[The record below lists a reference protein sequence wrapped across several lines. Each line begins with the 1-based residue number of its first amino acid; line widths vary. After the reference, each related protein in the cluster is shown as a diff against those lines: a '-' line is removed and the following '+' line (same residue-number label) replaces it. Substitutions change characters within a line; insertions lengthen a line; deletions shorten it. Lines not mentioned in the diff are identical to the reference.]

1 MVERKGKSSGGMF
14 GTRGKL
20 ILVFILMVVIPVGTI
35 GYLSYRTSYNELV
48 HLYEQDTMAYVEETR
63 EYMNA
68 YFGQYERLLT
78 SFTLNRDFRD
88 AETNTF
94 AMSNTI
100 VDLDNALRTYP
111 NLKGVY
117 LGTAEGQ
124 MILRPEQDLPAD
136 YDPRTRPWYEA
147 AIATDEVIWTDPY
160 EDASTGDLVVSLAKA
175 LRYGNDIKGVVA
187 VDIDLSTIQENLNKK
202 VIGESGYLYLTTD
215 TGQLISH
222 PRDEL
227 IGQTLG
233 EDIDVGDLQ
242 GFIQSGEEGIFHYPF
257 EGENKSAAQVVF
269 DNGWRLIGSYTDS
282 EIQTITGRVLNMTLV
297 VGSAA
302 AIIGILIALIYSGVI
317 VRPLKDL
324 GEKMVVIEAGDFTA
338 RVDEKIAKDE
348 FKTVATTF
356 NRMMENV
363 VGLIGGV
370 KQNAEQLR
378 QSSENLAANSQQTT
392 ATTDEV
398 AKTVNEIADGA
409 NAQAEDVEKVATL
422 VSGFDRKLQELL
434 RSSDEMAGDTEKMM
448 TVNAEGMNS
457 ITDLRNKSEENNRSV
472 SEIGTV
478 IGDLNKRA
486 EDIGEISEAISGIA
500 EQTNLLALNASIE
513 AARAG
518 EAGRGFAVVAEEIRK
533 LAEETSKSTQSIRQI
548 IEEIQ
553 GSSRAAVRTM
563 DVVTRASGEQTKS
576 VESVNDAFA
585 RISTSIE
592 ALAGRI
598 EEMTSFVTEL
608 NEEKNDIVAS
618 VENISAVSE
627 ETAAST
633 EEVSASMEQ
642 QAEAIGNVAEL
653 ANELNEIAA
662 ELLLQTNQFKV

>member
-1 MVERKGKSSGGMF
+1 MAGKKIETKGGVL

-20 ILVFILMVVIPVGTI
+20 IMVFILLVVIPVGTI

-48 HLYEQDTMAYVEETR
+48 QLYEKDSMAYVEETQ

-68 YFGQYERLLT
+68 YFGQYERLLI

-88 AETNTF
+88 AEANTF

-100 VDLDNALRTYP
+100 VDLENALGTYP
-111 NLKGVY
+111 DLKGVY
-117 LGTAEGQ
+117 LGTAEGS
-124 MILRPEQDLPAD
+124 MILRPVQDLPAD

-147 AIATDEVIWTDPY
+147 ALATDEVIWTDPY

-175 LRYGNDIKGVVA
+175 LRYGNDVKGVVA
-187 VDIDLSTIQENLNKK
+187 VDIDLSTIQANLNEK
-202 VIGESGYLYLTTD
+202 VIGDSGYLYLTTKE
-215 TGQLISH
+215 GQLISH
-222 PRDEL
+222 PRNDL

-233 EDIDVGDLQ
+233 EDIAVGDLQ
-242 GFIQSGEEGIFHYPF
+242 GFVLSGEEGIFHYPF
-257 EGENKSAAQVVF
+257 EGENKTAVQVVF
-269 DNGWRLIGSYTDS
+269 DNGWRLIGSYSDV
-282 EIQTITGRVLNMTLV
+282 EILTITGRVLNMTLM
-297 VGSAA
+297 VGGAA
-302 AIIGILIALIYSGVI
+302 ALIGILIALIYSGVI

-338 RVDEKIAKDE
+338 RVDENIAKDE
-348 FKTVATTF
+348 FKTVAITF

-370 KQNAEQLR
+370 KQNADQLR
-378 QSSENLAANSQQTT
+378 RSSENLAANSEETT

-434 RSSDEMAGDTEKMM
+434 RNSSEMAGDTEKMM
-448 TVNAEGMNS
+448 AVNADGMNS
-457 ITDLRNKSEENNRSV
+457 ITDLQHKSEENNRSV
-472 SEIGTV
+472 AEIGTV
-478 IGDLNKRA
+478 IGDLNQRA

-533 LAEETSKSTQSIRQI
+533 LAEETSKSTHSIGQI
-548 IEEIQ
+548 INEIQ
-553 GSSRAAVRTM
+553 GSSRAAVKTM
-563 DVVTRASGEQTKS
+563 DVVNKASGEQTQS
-576 VESVNDAFA
+576 VESVNSAFT
-585 RISTSIE
+585 RISSSIE

-598 EEMTSFVTEL
+598 QEMTSFVTEL